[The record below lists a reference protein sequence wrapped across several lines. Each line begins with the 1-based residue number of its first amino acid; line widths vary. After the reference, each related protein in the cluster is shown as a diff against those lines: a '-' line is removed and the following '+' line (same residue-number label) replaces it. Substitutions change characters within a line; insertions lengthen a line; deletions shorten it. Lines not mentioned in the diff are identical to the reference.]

1 MENIYT
7 RQFIRK
13 IFLFLVRWG
22 VFRDTYHTMNWFQN
36 LLFYIII
43 LLSTYHHIYYNFR
56 ESLPNQVLG
65 LFYLLICFQCQ
76 IFVTSF
82 LVSTTLQIRS
92 SGYFSY
98 LYILIYLSQLTDIIF
113 FCRLQY
119 ILGKTQNMWIFIFIW
134 ILLLQFHNIG

>member
-22 VFRDTYHTMNWFQN
+22 VFRDTYHKMNWFQK

-92 SGYFSY
+92 SEYFSY

-134 ILLLQFHNIG
+134 ILLLKFHNIG